1 MLFVMVGRFPNFSLP
16 QKNKPDRR
24 LLLRSL
30 KKLDKSRVYKQQYA
44 VFLLVENY
52 YRTDTIAYLF

>member
-1 MLFVMVGRFPNFSLP
+1 MFFVMVGRWPTFSLP
-16 QKNKPDRR
+16 QKNKPDSR

-30 KKLDKSRVYKQQYA
+30 KKLDKPRAYRQQFA

-52 YRTDTIAYLF
+52 YGTDTIDCLF

>member
-1 MLFVMVGRFPNFSLP
+1 MLFVMVGRLPNFSLP
-16 QKNKPDRR
+16 PKNKPDRR

>member
-1 MLFVMVGRFPNFSLP
+1 MLFVMLGRWPTFSLP
-16 QKNKPDRR
+16 AKNKPDRR

-30 KKLDKSRVYKQQYA
+30 KKLEKSRDYKQQFA

-52 YRTDTIAYLF
+52 YSTDTIACLF